1 MKIIEVKTYEEL
13 SRIAADILEE
23 QLKTKP
29 DSVLGLAT
37 GSSPI
42 GMYDELVSRYEA
54 GKVDFSKVTS
64 VNLDEYIGLDGTH
77 EQSYR
82 YFMDTHLFD
91 RVNIDKS
98 RTFVPNGLTTDGERD
113 GILYD
118 EHIESLG
125 GIDLQLLGVGYD
137 GHIGFNEPSDH
148 FVVHTHVESLDPSTI
163 EANARFFASKED
175 VPTKAM
181 TMGLGSIMK
190 AKKILLSASVEKKA
204 NVLRKAFTGV
214 VTPKIPA
221 SILPL
226 HPDVTVIISES

>member
-13 SRIAADILEE
+13 SRLAADILEE
-23 QLKTKP
+23 QIKTKP
-29 DSVLGLAT
+29 DCVLGLAT

-42 GMYDELVSRYEA
+42 GMYDVLVSRYEA
-54 GKVDFSKVTS
+54 GELDFSRVSS

-82 YFMDTHLFD
+82 YFMDTHLFN

-148 FVVHTHVESLDPSTI
+148 FVVHTHVEVLDPSTI
-163 EANARFFASKED
+163 EANARFFASKDD

-190 AKKILLSASVEKKA
+190 AKKILLIASGEKKA
-204 NVLRKAFTGV
+204 KVLREAFSGV

-221 SILPL
+221 SILQL
-226 HPDVTVIISES
+226 HPDVTVIISEN

>member
-1 MKIIEVKTYEEL
+1 MKIIEVATYEQL
-13 SRIAADILEE
+13 SAIAADIMQE
-23 QLKTKP
+23 QLKAKP

-42 GMYDELVSRYEA
+42 GMYDELVARYEK
-54 GKVDFSKVTS
+54 GEVDFSRVTS

-82 YFMDTHLFD
+82 YFMDTHLFN

-118 EHIESLG
+118 EHIETLG
-125 GIDLQLLGVGYD
+125 GIDLQLLGVGFD

-148 FVVHTHVESLDPSTI
+148 FVVHTHVEVLDPSTI

-190 AKKILLSASVEKKA
+190 AKKILLIASGEKKA
-204 NVLRKAFTGV
+204 KVLREAFTGV

-221 SILPL
+221 SILQL
-226 HPDVTVIISES
+226 HPDVTVIISEK

>member
-190 AKKILLSASVEKKA
+190 AKKILLIASGEKKA
-204 NVLRKAFTGV
+204 KVLRKAFTGV

-221 SILPL
+221 SILQL

>member
-13 SRIAADILEE
+13 SVIAADILQK
-23 QLKTKP
+23 QLKQKP

-42 GMYDELVSRYEA
+42 GMYDELVARFER
-54 GKVDFSKVTS
+54 GEVDFSGVTS

-82 YFMDTHLFD
+82 YFMDTHLFN

-125 GIDLQLLGVGYD
+125 GIDLQLLGVGFD

-148 FVVHTHVESLDPSTI
+148 FVVNTHVEVLDPSTI
-163 EANARFFASKED
+163 EANARFFASKEE

-190 AKKILLSASVEKKA
+190 AKKILLIASGEKKA
-204 NVLRKAFTGV
+204 KVLREAFSGV

-221 SILPL
+221 SILQL
-226 HPDVTVIISES
+226 HPDVTVIISEK

>member
-13 SRIAADILEE
+13 SRSAADILEE

-163 EANARFFASKED
+163 EANARFFASKDD

-190 AKKILLSASVEKKA
+190 AKH
-204 NVLRKAFTGV
+204 R
-214 VTPKIPA
+214 
-221 SILPL
+221 
-226 HPDVTVIISES
+226 